1 MSSADTATKN
11 CASPSPKRRNKAVY
25 AGIRDLNDHNN
36 ARVFCAR
43 RIDYFRKIDDR
54 AALALLPS
62 IDIIPIGMTVREF
75 ESIRSDLIEK
85 SIPRSEYVKV
95 FRTVR
100 FSIV

>member
-1 MSSADTATKN
+1 MSSAATKN
-11 CASPSPKRRNKAVY
+11 CASQRNNAVY

-36 ARVFCAR
+36 ARVFCAS
-43 RIDYFRKIDDR
+43 RIAYLRMIYDSAAR
-54 AALALLPS
+54 ADLALLPS

-75 ESIRSDLIEK
+75 ESIMSDLIEK
-85 SIPRSEYVKV
+85 SIPRSEYAKV